1 MRRRGLPQAFGASRV
16 FVTTSGRNF
25 DYCRKLGADEL
36 IDYTKDNWCI
46 ANNSF
51 ILRANHRLEYMLM
64 RTRVGDETMDRRW
77 DVVANSTLDV
87 VYDTVGQDDTG
98 ARAVSKL
105 RGGGFYVTITGALAP
120 STPAGV
126 GQAMFINSDTNL
138 GSADML
144 DAIGRMVDDGK
155 VLERRKHSRRTAA
168 STDLREHY
176 GILFLFTRCFI
187 VRRRCTLRTST
198 ARTRSRASPTRSR
211 ARGRGTSSA
220 S

>member
-1 MRRRGLPQAFGASRV
+1 M
-16 FVTTSGRNF
+16 N
-25 DYCRKLGADEL
+25 
-36 IDYTKDNWCI
+36 
-46 ANNSF
+46 
-51 ILRANHRLEYMLM
+51 
-64 RTRVGDETMDRRW
+64 RRW

-105 RGGGFYVTITGALAP
+105 RDGGFYVTITGALAP
-120 STPAGV
+120 STPPGV

-155 VLERRKHSRRTAA
+155 VLERRKHSRRTAS
-168 STDLREHY
+168 STDLLEHY
-176 GILFLFTRCFI
+176 GLLFLFTRRFI
-187 VRRRCTLRTST
+187 ALCRYTLRTST
-198 ARTRSRASPTRSR
+198 ARTRSHTSPTRSR